1 MLRICRPTSAAF
13 AVAALAALVFLSRQP
28 STSELLAT
36 IHGMRLDLGAQLRE
50 QSSLLR
56 EHGTQLR
63 ALGEK
68 VDEHGTQLRA
78 LGEKVDEHGAQ
89 LRALGEKVDEHGAQ
103 LREHGAQLTSLA
115 ETAVTPAIGARLE
128 ECSRV
133 SVVAALV
140 FSYADPAVFKM
151 QCSAVP
157 LPESVAA
164 QLGSPGASASTFF
177 LTSAHCFVEVDALVY
192 ANVTLSY
199 LRVLYPCRLVEAF
212 IAPPQADAA
221 PYVASDCLDLAVL
234 HCPGAVPVAPTRLS
248 SIHYAAHTPAVL
260 IGFAEGLHL
269 DRAMTA
275 DTPSAPDVAAATT
288 ALHTKVSRLSSSF
301 QAPGQS
307 REAATRGCCAA
318 QGLGADGPLPAAY
331 SPPTWSS
338 SLGFVDTSPWGGMSG
353 GAVMDTH
360 CGLFGIIERRSR
372 LAMGGVFIR
381 LVPEVLQRIA
391 QAITRFTLSV
401 SA

>member
-1 MLRICRPTSAAF
+1 MLRSFCRPTSAAF
-13 AVAALAALVFLSRQP
+13 AVAALAILVVLSRQP

-36 IHGMRLDLGAQLRE
+36 IHDMRLDLGAQLRE

-56 EHGTQLR
+56 EHG
-63 ALGEK
+63 
-68 VDEHGTQLRA
+68 
-78 LGEKVDEHGAQ
+78 AQ

-103 LREHGAQLTSLA
+103 LTSLA
-115 ETAVTPAIGARLE
+115 ETAVTPAVGARLE
-128 ECSRV
+128 ECGRA
-133 SVVAALV
+133 SVVAAVV
-140 FSYADPAVFKM
+140 FSDAEPAEFKF

-157 LPESVAA
+157 IPESVAA
-164 QLGSPGASASTFF
+164 QFGSLGASASTFF
-177 LTSAHCFVEVDALVY
+177 LTSAHCFVEGDALVY
-192 ANVTLSY
+192 TNVTLWH

-221 PYVASDCLDLAVL
+221 PDVASDSLDLAVL
-234 HCPGAVPVAPTRLS
+234 HCPRAVPVAPARLS
-248 SIHYAAHTPAVL
+248 PIPYAAHTPAVL

-269 DRAMTA
+269 DREMTA
-275 DTPSAPDVAAATT
+275 DTPSTPIVAAATS

-301 QAPGQS
+301 QAPTLFGG
-307 REAATRGCCAA
+307 AATRGSCSE
-318 QGLGADGPLPAAY
+318 QGLGADGPPLPAAY
-331 SPPTWSS
+331 SPPPWSS

-360 CGLFGIIERRSR
+360 CGLFGILERRSR
-372 LAMGGVFIR
+372 LAVGGVFIR

-391 QAITRFTLSV
+391 RAITRFQQQAVAVSV

>member
-1 MLRICRPTSAAF
+1 VDEHS
-13 AVAALAALVFLSRQP
+13 
-28 STSELLAT
+28 
-36 IHGMRLDLGAQLRE
+36 AQLRVLGE
-50 QSSLLR
+50 KVD
-56 EHGTQLR
+56 EHSAQLH

-68 VDEHGTQLRA
+68 VDEHGAQLHA

-103 LREHGAQLTSLA
+103 LTSLA
-115 ETAVTPAIGARLE
+115 ETAVTPAVGARLE
-128 ECSRV
+128 ECGRA
-133 SVVAALV
+133 SVVAAVV
-140 FSYADPAVFKM
+140 FSDADPAVFKF

-157 LPESVAA
+157 IPESVAA

-177 LTSAHCFVEVDALVY
+177 LTSAHCFVEGDALVY
-192 ANVTLSY
+192 TNVTLWH

-221 PYVASDCLDLAVL
+221 PDVASDSLDLAVL
-234 HCPGAVPVAPTRLS
+234 HCPRAVPVAPARLS
-248 SIHYAAHTPAVL
+248 TIPYAAHTPAVL

-269 DRAMTA
+269 DRDMTA
-275 DTPSAPDVAAATT
+275 DTPSAPKVAAATS

-301 QAPGQS
+301 QAPTLLVG
-307 REAATRGCCAA
+307 AATRGCCSA
-318 QGLGADGPLPAAY
+318 QGLGADGPPLPAAY
-331 SPPTWSS
+331 SPPPWSS

-360 CGLFGIIERRSR
+360 CGLFGILLERRSR
-372 LAMGGVFIR
+372 LAVGGVFIR

-391 QAITRFTLSV
+391 RAIARFQQAVAVSV